1 MDNHATHVN
10 LQVVDFA
17 RKNHIIILTLP
28 PHCSHRM
35 QPLDVAV
42 YGPFKSRYKQA
53 MNNWLTGNP
62 GKPVTIYEVA
72 EFVNPAFSESFT
84 ISNICKSFEK
94 TGIYSF
100 NSNIFTDDDFL
111 PSSITDRP
119 DPSSLINDNSSLPSI
134 LQSKPSTSSDLN
146 SPSTSGIV
154 NITKEG
160 REELGIVSPEMVRP
174 FPTAPPRKKNKTCG
188 RKKGKCS
195 VITDTP
201 EKDEL
206 MKAEVDRKRGKKRD
220 VKNKK
225 NSKTAKKQCTSDS
238 DSDTQILS
246 TMNLHLHEI
255 LKNI

>member
-1 MDNHATHVN
+1 
-10 LQVVDFA
+10 
-17 RKNHIIILTLP
+17 
-28 PHCSHRM
+28 M

-94 TGIYSF
+94 TGIYPF

-134 LQSKPSTSSDLN
+134 LQSKVDLTQSDNILDQPSTSSDLN

-154 NITKEG
+154 NKNITKEG
-160 REELGIVSPEMVRP
+160 REELGIVSPEMELSPIVSCSISCKNGPVVDGSPSHFSFRLREQGLQNGIAASIYLIQDHLTLLIP
-174 FPTAPPRKKNKTCG
+174 VSMGATGLANSSNPPTPKPIPKETKHVNF
-188 RKKGKCS
+188 S
-195 VITDTP
+195 
-201 EKDEL
+201 
-206 MKAEVDRKRGKKRD
+206 
-220 VKNKK
+220 
-225 NSKTAKKQCTSDS
+225 SQSDHDPNES
-238 DSDTQILS
+238 RLAQRFA
-246 TMNLHLHEI
+246 M
-255 LKNI
+255 LKL